1 MADIQSLINALRG
14 NSDQPEV
21 DQGSLYKKNPLA
33 HLDIAGG
40 MKKQLRQIGNNAYVT
55 LRNGGV
61 VGDLVRA
68 GLDAASQDPFVQR
81 LSPGSTYTT
90 PSEHTLSQAP
100 EDYQDW
106 SLGDSRHQNAGA
118 MLGDPLN
125 LLPLA
130 GPAASAVK
138 AGARAVTP
146 ELGRM
151 AENYMFDT
159 GLAMSAIP
167 KSKAKAM
174 AKMLESVDTTNLSQA
189 DKMLLDTF
197 GSKAAREAKTAKKVA
212 KQTSAEKVSKTVER
226 GEKFQP
232 DYFRQLETN
241 QGQQEVLNQ
250 AAAGKHLKPTSS
262 GGYVGAP
269 RTVDSPQSLGAMR
282 SNFDTQFDNAA
293 NAIAASDD
301 PSRVG
306 TWYDRAKA
314 GQAASNEPYQLP
326 RSLEQHSVYSAGVS
340 PENELGFSLKH
351 LNSRALGEPEMAY
364 RGAPMR
370 NLDTAVEE
378 NRPANLAFKIKR
390 YGHMQNPDVPNEG
403 LFGTNDFRHAQSFG
417 YTDPAGNPWKAGV
430 SETMH
435 PFMDAETALAV
446 KRANDLGV
454 GGRADWGGAHL
465 QEMPWVLNKAEDY
478 YGRGFNA
485 KYKSDNPVEGI
496 KRAVS
501 EANNTMADYIPKHTM
516 SATWEGVP
524 GANTGHIP
532 EMLNATPEEK
542 LAYTN
547 KARWDVPSP
556 DVNPDSTIGAGN
568 RDAIYSAIGFRQ
580 MPTQES
586 MGAYLNSLGV
596 MEQNPSKVGNIL
608 VDFAKGSHEVD
619 PKTLGAIG
627 AGEKFRALIGGNEAG
642 AANLL
647 RTTAGT
653 GKTSLLLDSGG
664 RQPTKEQ
671 MAKVINILKD
681 THLNATNSSRGIS
694 LLDFN
699 NNANLTNKVLKQK
712 GKELQEAFP
721 SQILKAKQNTVYE
734 AGLGKFNKEG
744 KIIPTKP
751 GSGEATANVLRKFA
765 DQPPAVA
772 QNISESES
780 VRDIINKHIAR
791 DNEYATARADL
802 QKTRK
807 FFSEENW
814 NKVVQLIRQG
824 MTPAAAVGTL
834 GLSLEGMAAEKE

>member
-1 MADIQSLINALRG
+1 MVDKNKAYAKALLKK
-14 NSDQPEV
+14 SDV
-21 DQGSLYKKNPLA
+21 DYGANYKANPLS
-33 HLDIAGG
+33 DVDMAGS
-40 MKKQLRQIGNNAYVT
+40 MKKQLRQIANNAYAT
-55 LRNGGV
+55 LRSGGV

-68 GLDAASQDPFVQR
+68 GLESASEDPFVQQ
-81 LSPGSTYTT
+81 LSPGATYNAQQN
-90 PSEHTLSQAP
+90 PTLSQAP

-106 SLGDSRHQNAGA
+106 SLGDSRTQAAGA

-138 AGARAVTP
+138 AGAKSVAP
-146 ELGRM
+146 EVGRM

-159 GLAMSAIP
+159 GMALSAIP

-174 AKMLESVDTTNLSQA
+174 AKMLESVDTANLSQA

-250 AAAGKHLKPTSS
+250 AAAGRHLKPTSS

-293 NAIAASDD
+293 NAIAVSDD

-306 TWYDRAKA
+306 TWYDRAKE

-340 PENELGFSLKH
+340 PENELGFALKH

-485 KYKSDNPVEGI
+485 KYKSDNPVEGMKQAI
-496 KRAVS
+496 R

-516 SATWEGVP
+516 SATWEAIP
-524 GANTGHIP
+524 GASTGHVP
-532 EMLNATPEEK
+532 SMLTATPEEK

-547 KARWDVPSP
+547 RGRWDVEVPTMDTASGN
-556 DVNPDSTIGAGN
+556 VVGAGN
-568 RDAIYSAIGFRQ
+568 RDAIYSALGLRQ
-580 MPTQES
+580 MPTQETT
-586 MGAYLNSLGV
+586 GAYLNAAGQ
-596 MEQNPSKVGNIL
+596 MEHNPLKVGNVMI
-608 VDFAKGSHEVD
+608 DFQKGSHNVE
-619 PKTLGAIG
+619 PRTMGAVR
-627 AGEKFRALIGGNEAG
+627 AAEQFRALQDAQEAG

-647 RTTAGT
+647 RTTAGK
-653 GKTSLLLDSGG
+653 GKSSILLEGQ
-664 RQPTKEQ
+664 QPTKEQ
-671 MAKVINILKD
+671 MAKIVNILKG
-681 THLNATNSSRGIS
+681 TNLTPANSSRGVS
-694 LLDFN
+694 LMDFSGN
-699 NNANLTNKVLKQK
+699 TNLTNKVMKQK
-712 GKELQEAFP
+712 AAELNEAYP
-721 SQILKAKQNTVYE
+721 SKALKATRQSVYE
-734 AGLGKFNKEG
+734 PALTKLNSKGKP
-744 KIIPTKP
+744 IPTVP
-751 GSGEATANVLRKFA
+751 GSGEATASMLKRFAEESPEVARK
-765 DQPPAVA
+765 
-772 QNISESES
+772 ISESET
-780 VRDIINKHIAR
+780 VRDIIKQKIAR
-791 DNEYATARADL
+791 DNELALARPDV

-807 FFSEENW
+807 FFSEANW
-814 NKVVQLIRQG
+814 NKVVELIRGG
-824 MTPAAAVGTL
+824 MAPAAALGTL
-834 GLSLEGMAAEKE
+834 GFSLEGMAKEKDQ